1 VYFAL
6 DEYGEVHLVTR
17 TGSGFALGDDGY
29 EAVATLTG
37 ATSLTVADP
46 TNLVTFEKLGSDTG
60 EALVGVTYRIEG
72 AFADGS
78 KVQDVSDA
86 GGAAMMLDRL
96 LVSGNTYTITELVA
110 PARYKRDRAKRAFTI
125 DNEGVVTF
133 VGDAGGYSTERVFD
147 ESLGQWVSV
156 IRQLDDLVD
165 TRTPSSSEE
174 TDGKDDEAT
183 IPAPVPPAPTVPTP
197 EAQVVEIPKRVSRPN
212 PAPRPLL
219 RRPMRPVPLAP
230 TGDATDAHTALMLA
244 LLGTLALLA
253 SRRKRV
259 EQ

>member
-1 VYFAL
+1 
-6 DEYGEVHLVTR
+6 
-17 TGSGFALGDDGY
+17 
-29 EAVATLTG
+29 
-37 ATSLTVADP
+37 
-46 TNLVTFEKLGSDTG
+46 VTFEKFASDTG

-110 PARYKRDRAKRAFTI
+110 PARYKRDRAKRTFTI

-174 TDGKDDEAT
+174 TDGQDGGKDDDVTA
-183 IPAPVPPAPTVPTP
+183 PAPAPTVPTP
-197 EAQVVEIPKRVSRPN
+197 EVSRPN
-212 PAPRPLL
+212 RAVRPVL
-219 RRPMRPVPLAP
+219 RRAMRPAPLAP
-230 TGDATDAHTALMLA
+230 TADATDTHIALILA
-244 LLGTLALLA
+244 LLGVLALYA
-253 SRRKRV
+253 SRRL
-259 EQ
+259 EQGTG